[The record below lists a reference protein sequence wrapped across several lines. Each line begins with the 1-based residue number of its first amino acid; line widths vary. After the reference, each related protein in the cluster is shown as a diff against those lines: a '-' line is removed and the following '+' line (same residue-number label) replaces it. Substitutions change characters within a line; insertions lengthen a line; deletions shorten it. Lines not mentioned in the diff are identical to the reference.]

1 MTKNPQ
7 KALSENPLFFE
18 PVENP
23 QICSPSLKFHPW
35 PSETR
40 LFDFLGRRE
49 SNLEKGL
56 LKIEELEVADEE
68 AGAQGGRGRHQ
79 ALLQSEVMD
88 CRELVPN
95 RYL

>member
-1 MTKNPQ
+1 MGKNPRRRGQ
-7 KALSENPLFFE
+7 KISDFLWPE
-18 PVENP
+18 ENP
-23 QICSPSLKFHPW
+23 QICLSSLKFHPW

-40 LFDFLGRRE
+40 LFDFLGRRD

-79 ALLQSEVMD
+79 ALLQ
-88 CRELVPN
+88 
-95 RYL
+95 